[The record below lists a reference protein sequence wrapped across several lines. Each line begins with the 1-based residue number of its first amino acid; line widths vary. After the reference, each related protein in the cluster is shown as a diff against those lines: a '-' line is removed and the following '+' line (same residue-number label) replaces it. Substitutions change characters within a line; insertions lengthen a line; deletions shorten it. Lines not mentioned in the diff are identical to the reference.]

1 MNLDLVRR
9 ELKLPQGGPL
19 HQRLR
24 DAIHKQILDGI
35 LAPGDVLPPERDLQ
49 EQLGVSRSTIRQAI
63 KSLVDAGLLKSIVGS
78 GNYVLEPRAPT
89 ETRLV
94 GIIAPNANFHVYYA
108 DFASSASYHLRQAG
122 LRVDMSLHNQSLDML
137 DNILDILLDHNL
149 AGLILAPTGLDKVQL
164 IERVEHL
171 RGQLAIVLVAR
182 DYAELANFDYVGV
195 DNVEIGYQATR
206 HLLELGHRQVVF
218 LGAPAAT
225 SGAGRARGYVK
236 AMEEAGLGYTIYV
249 PPSERYN
256 PIYEITA
263 NTYFWEPGEF
273 WLKVMRG
280 QFSGAV
286 CFNDQV
292 AGWAQREIRNLNLLV
307 PRDFSL
313 VGVDN
318 LPYAEFFDAPLT
330 TFALPGVEIGQ
341 ASARL
346 LLRRIAGDELPAE
359 RQLIP
364 PRFIQRLSTAPPRP
378 SSAFPASAG

>member
-1 MNLDLVRR
+1 MNLELVRR

-24 DAIHKQILDGI
+24 DAIQRQILDGT
-35 LAPGDVLPPERDLQ
+35 LAPGAVLPSERELQ

-63 KSLVDAGLLKSIVGS
+63 KSLVDSGLLKSIVGS
-78 GNYVLEPRAPT
+78 GNYVLEPRTPS

-94 GIIAPNANFHVYYA
+94 GILAPNANFHVYYA

-122 LRVDMSLHNQSLDML
+122 LRVDMSLHNQNMETL
-137 DNILDILLDHNL
+137 DNILEVLQEHNL
-149 AGLILAPTGLDKVQL
+149 AGVILAPTGLDKQQM
-164 IERVEHL
+164 IERVERL
-171 RGQLAIVLVAR
+171 GSRLPVVLMAR
-182 DYAELANFDYVGV
+182 FYPELAGYDYVGV
-195 DNVEIGYQATR
+195 DNTEIGYQATR
-206 HLLELGHRQVVF
+206 HLVELGHRQVIF

-225 SGAGRARGYVK
+225 SGADRARGYVR
-236 AMEEAGLGYTIYV
+236 AMHEAGLEYTIYV

-256 PIYEITA
+256 PNYDITV
-263 NTYFWEPGEF
+263 NTHFWEPGEF

-330 TFALPGVEIGQ
+330 TFALPGAEIGQ
-341 ASARL
+341 AAARL
-346 LLRRIAGDELPAE
+346 LLRRIAGDTQPAE
-359 RQLIP
+359 RVLLP
-364 PRFIQRLSTAPPRP
+364 PLFIQRLSTAPPRR
-378 SSAFPASAG
+378 A